1 MEKLCCVLNVS
12 RSGYYKWRSRPESER
27 ARQHREWT
35 ENVKQ
40 AYAQSNGLYGSPK
53 LTRHLKRSGIAIS
66 ERTVSRIMKMQGLRS
81 RTVKKYKATTNSRH
95 SLPVQENVLNREF

>member
-40 AYAQSNGLYGSPK
+40 AYAQSNRLYGSPK

-66 ERTVSRIMKMQGLRS
+66 ERTVSREPHH
-81 RTVKKYKATTNSRH
+81 V
-95 SLPVQENVLNREF
+95 NVAGG